1 MHDVLEHVGD
11 PNKLIREI
19 SMLIKKKGNLFI
31 KVPNSLSLQ
40 VEYLKEC
47 AWEISPPFHRTLF
60 SKKSL
65 NLLLK
70 RHNFKV
76 KEYFQD
82 ENSWGWGRGIA
93 TNIKMQNEYEKLRN
107 NEYFRKFDI
116 NIDLLLEKI
125 SMNLNK
131 PTVLFL
137 VAEKND

>member
-1 MHDVLEHVGD
+1 
-11 PNKLIREI
+11 
-19 SMLIKKKGNLFI
+19 
-31 KVPNSLSLQ
+31 
-40 VEYLKEC
+40 
-47 AWEISPPFHRTLF
+47 
-60 SKKSL
+60 
-65 NLLLK
+65 LLLK